1 MPGRPSPTTKW
12 GKTGWAWVH
21 SELHVL
27 DLRRSHLG
35 MQTWHRLG
43 VALAHHTR
51 SDSFDQL
58 PAAAWSKIRLALCH
72 LQQHVLRYK
81 VSHVLYALLSC
92 LSPTA
97 QGCRVGRLWGRLLW
111 RQPGVSRQSPQPVG
125 GYQHAH
131 THSAA
136 AWHQSGPRPPGVCHR
151 LDRFACSATA
161 AQSVTG
167 TREQLCTQ
175 VVT

>member
-1 MPGRPSPTTKW
+1 M
-12 GKTGWAWVH
+12 
-21 SELHVL
+21 HVL

-131 THSAA
+131 THTV
-136 AWHQSGPRPPGVCHR
+136 QRPGISQAPAHPV
-151 LDRFACSATA
+151 
-161 AQSVTG
+161 SVTDLTG
-167 TREQLCTQ
+167 LLALQQQPSLSQAHESSYALKL
-175 VVT
+175 